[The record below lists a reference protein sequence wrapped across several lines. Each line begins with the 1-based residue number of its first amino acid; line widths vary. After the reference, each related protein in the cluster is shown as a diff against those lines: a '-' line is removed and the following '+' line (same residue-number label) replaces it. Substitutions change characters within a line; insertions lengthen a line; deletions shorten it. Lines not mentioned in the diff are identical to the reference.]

1 MEALDLAVITAR
13 PETWRAALAVCAT
26 HHPLP
31 GIGAEG
37 RLGALRPDFGPAYR
51 AAIVRLD
58 PAAPA
63 DAPARVVQQL
73 RAPYTVVLGTAAGL
87 PEGRLRPGD
96 VAISRA
102 IRSTADPRG
111 SHAIDAGL
119 LRGALALDAVDHRWT
134 GRIAAPPPAA
144 SDEAPRLVAGTLASG
159 PVADASAGALRA
171 IAALGH
177 RFIAVDLD
185 GVDAAAAATAAALE
199 GLSGR
204 VVMLCGVDRIV
215 PAAGE
220 LLPPPATA
228 TDYAA
233 AAAAA
238 FLEAWVR
245 HAWPT
250 RPASAATGQTPKG
263 VRVPGRPTDPP
274 VTTSTTTTAAR
285 RALGAPRP
293 RAATTS
299 PSRPAVRPA
308 STPPGPSTRS
318 GPLPIAPRRARAPT
332 GPMPSS
338 NESKYAT
345 PGSGPV
351 SLRARLARIYPSA
364 EDARRVVDEAGLPA
378 DRIDF
383 AGGADVRWHKI
394 LTEARLVP
402 DGIERLLAVIV
413 REGH

>member
-204 VVMLCGVDRIV
+204 VVMLCASTGSC
-215 PAAGE
+215 
-220 LLPPPATA
+220 PPP
-228 TDYAA
+228 AA
-233 AAAAA
+233 AAAARRRDRLRRRRRRRLPRSLGPPRLA
-238 FLEAWVR
+238 
-245 HAWPT
+245 H
-250 RPASAATGQTPKG
+250 RPASAATRQT
-263 VRVPGRPTDPP
+263 RRACA
-274 VTTSTTTTAAR
+274 SQAAR
-285 RALGAPRP
+285 
-293 RAATTS
+293 
-299 PSRPAVRPA
+299 
-308 STPPGPSTRS
+308 
-318 GPLPIAPRRARAPT
+318 PIRR
-332 GPMPSS
+332 
-338 NESKYAT
+338 
-345 PGSGPV
+345 
-351 SLRARLARIYPSA
+351 
-364 EDARRVVDEAGLPA
+364 
-378 DRIDF
+378 
-383 AGGADVRWHKI
+383 
-394 LTEARLVP
+394 
-402 DGIERLLAVIV
+402 
-413 REGH
+413 

>member
-13 PETWRAALAVCAT
+13 PETWRAALAVCAS

-31 GIGAEG
+31 GVGAEA

-51 AAIVRLD
+51 TAIVRLD
-58 PAAPA
+58 PNSPA
-63 DAPARVVQQL
+63 DAPARVVSQL
-73 RAPYTVVLGTAAGL
+73 RPLYIVVLGTAAGL
-87 PEGRLRPGD
+87 PDGRLRIGD

-102 IRSTADPRG
+102 IRSAADPRG

-134 GRIAAPPPAA
+134 GRIAAAPPAA
-144 SDEAPRLVAGTLASG
+144 SDEAPRLVAGTLAAG
-159 PVADASAGALRA
+159 PISDPSAAALRGL
-171 IAALGH
+171 AALGH
-177 RFIAVDLD
+177 RFIAADLD

-204 VVMLCGVDRIV
+204 VVMLCGVDRLV
-215 PAAGE
+215 PIAGE
-220 LLPPPATA
+220 APPPPPAVTA
-228 TDYAA
+228 YAA

-250 RPASAATGQTPKG
+250 RPDSAATGQTPKG

-293 RAATTS
+293 RSATNPT
-299 PSRPAVRPA
+299 RPGVRPL
-308 STPPGPSTRS
+308 STPPGPATQS
-318 GPLPIAPRRARAPT
+318 GPLPIMPRRARAPT
-332 GPMPSS
+332 GPLPSS

-364 EDARRVVDEAGLPA
+364 EDARRVVGEAGLPV